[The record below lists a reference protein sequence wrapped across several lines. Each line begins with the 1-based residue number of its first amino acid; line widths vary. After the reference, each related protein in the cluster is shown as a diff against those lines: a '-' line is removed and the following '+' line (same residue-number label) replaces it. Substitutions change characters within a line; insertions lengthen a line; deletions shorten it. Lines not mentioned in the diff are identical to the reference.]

1 MADLSGKVAIITGA
15 GRLRGIGRAA
25 AVALA
30 QDGADI
36 VITGTGR
43 SPDSFPEDEKQV
55 GWKDIESTAEQVR
68 DLGRECLPLICNAA
82 DSNDVNSV
90 VKQTMDKFGRVDIL
104 VNNAAFARAEDRV
117 PVVDMDDEIF
127 KKVIDIKVIGGY
139 LFAKAV
145 AKILIAQD
153 QGGQI
158 INLSS
163 TAGRQGS
170 ARTSAYNTANFA
182 LHGFTQALAQELAPN
197 QITVNAVCPGPVTT
211 ARMDVLGDK
220 GWEATLSRIP
230 MGRAATDEDIAGVVR
245 WLCSPEASLITG
257 QHININGGTVMD

>member
-1 MADLSGKVAIITGA
+1 MDLGIA
-15 GRLRGIGRAA
+15 GRNAIVCASSRGLGKACATSLARNGVNVTINGRDSVVLEKTAA
-25 AVALA
+25 DIRAVAP
-30 QDGADI
+30 DVEVTMVVGDVADRQCQAALLSA
-36 VITGTGR
+36 T
-43 SPDSFPEDEKQV
+43 PE
-55 GWKDIESTAEQVR
+55 
-68 DLGRECLPLICNAA
+68 
-82 DSNDVNSV
+82 
-90 VKQTMDKFGRVDIL
+90 VDIL

-153 QGGQI
+153 HGGQI

-182 LHGFTQALAQELAPN
+182 LHGFTQALAHELAPN

-230 MGRAATDEDIAGVVR
+230 MGRAATDEDIAGVV
-245 WLCSPEASLITG
+245 LSLI
-257 QHININGGTVMD
+257 HI

>member
-117 PVVDMDDEIF
+117 PVVEMYDEIF

-182 LHGFTQALAQELAPN
+182 LHGFTQALAHELAPN

>member
-1 MADLSGKVAIITGA
+1 MADLTGKVAIITGA

-25 AVALA
+25 AVSLA

-68 DLGRECLPLICNAA
+68 DLGRQCLPLICNVA
-82 DSNDVNSV
+82 DSGDVNSV
-90 VKQTMDKFGRVDIL
+90 VNQAMDKFGRVDIL

-145 AKILIAQD
+145 AKILIAQN
-153 QGGQI
+153 QGGHI

-182 LHGFTQALAQELAPN
+182 LHGFTQALAHELAPN

-220 GWEATLSRIP
+220 GWESTLSRIP
-230 MGRAATDEDIAGVVR
+230 MGKAATDEDIAGVIR
-245 WLCSPEASLITG
+245 WLCSPEAALITG

>member
-158 INLSS
+158 INCLLY
-163 TAGRQGS
+163 
-170 ARTSAYNTANFA
+170 TS
-182 LHGFTQALAQELAPN
+182 
-197 QITVNAVCPGPVTT
+197 
-211 ARMDVLGDK
+211 D
-220 GWEATLSRIP
+220 
-230 MGRAATDEDIAGVVR
+230 AADE
-245 WLCSPEASLITG
+245 
-257 QHININGGTVMD
+257 